1 VSTATAF
8 ADAVMTA
15 IAKDKGWAPGP
26 NAGWKRRDPDLGP
39 RRAEDVRTRGDLE
52 QFARPLP
59 DAPDLF
65 THAVR
70 WPDEIDRIESEGI
83 VGPNGV
89 IWASPAP
96 LVRDR
101 GSGYV
106 VFRADP
112 ATGIHGIDRVAPGEE
127 YPEVT
132 FSAIPASRIV
142 RIVRNIDGVN
152 EDEIARW
159 VLSNPSPADLEQLP
173 ARLSH
178 WAKLAGR
185 SMVRKDKGWMPGPN
199 AGWKRKDAGPAAAGM
214 PEMGEGFNAWRERLY
229 EGVKRGKYFRDEPA
243 FYRAMS
249 SGEFDAA
256 MEAGEFRPLMGKDL
270 YVTEDPDR
278 LAGGAYGGKD
288 GGYIVQFS
296 PDLETRTAGSRTGVP
311 IEETV
316 VDRASVDDVVAVYR
330 WDPEKQDHIRVPW
343 DGPVQKAGDWAP
355 GPNAM
360 WRRRDRKARVPEH
373 LRDRVTGS
381 LNGINLLIRSEWEAV
396 MKERGLSDDSIAR
409 CHSLL
414 QNWGGSESQQ
424 KRAAAEI
431 IEHLQ
436 QQDEVGRTLQVASQ
450 LEEDAW
456 GLWRE
461 SHPDEKKLIYRKGPA
476 LSHDIESWTT
486 DYEGAWMGNAGHIG
500 WDTQMSSDLEAI
512 HDAGYSI
519 LGGVNRST
527 GAPGEAEITLIR
539 TEVLYPDASVQKAKW
554 APGPNAQW
562 RRLDEDHE
570 LPRCRPPKF
579 EDFVDEAGPA
589 DGERLDR
596 AIAMEIEAD
605 ENGAQPIQ
613 WVESGGMEYLGAEWD
628 KEFKALVQERLAER
642 LEANEDFRRMVAASM
657 GVKLEKVDP
666 ALVRDRVRE
675 LVSTWA
681 RTAGDHDVEALLV
694 QEAARQEFGLT
705 NARAKDLKA
714 MADQMLDGWSPGQ
727 YDFYR
732 TTLESPAFAGYRA
745 FVRAQ
750 YDETQEFL
758 ERAGIDEVLVYRGGG
773 IPKGIVPPEG
783 GDEAWG
789 AGYVNVRQ
797 NPLTSWSTSATVA
810 SDFQVD
816 GSLNQDPAIFAT
828 VVPRERILSTPATGN
843 GCLREAEVVILG
855 GETPAFMIAG
865 PDAAWH
871 NFDEV
876 VSDYDIGS
884 LGPHELRP
892 TRITEGA
899 GND

>member
-1 VSTATAF
+1 MSTATAF

-26 NAGWKRRDPDLGP
+26 NAGWKRTDQAGGGLVYRYTHTADPMSELGHAMFADDESRVEGGSYGKHAWTVDIDELTPIEDLDEHIRAAYRTEIASNDESDLPSAFRDLGEEEFVALFDP
-39 RRAEDVRTRGDLE
+39 EDIVDSAGAYDDSDLNSWVYW
-52 QFARPLP
+52 
-59 DAPDLF
+59 
-65 THAVR
+65 TV
-70 WPDEIDRIESEGI
+70 IE
-83 VGPNGV
+83 P
-89 IWASPAP
+89 
-96 LVRDR
+96 
-101 GSGYV
+101 
-106 VFRADP
+106 
-112 ATGIHGIDRVAPGEE
+112 
-127 YPEVT
+127 
-132 FSAIPASRIV
+132 
-142 RIVRNIDGVN
+142 RNIKGVKTSDGAVVW
-152 EDEIARW
+152 DKGII
-159 VLSNPSPADLEQLP
+159 D
-173 ARLSH
+173 
-178 WAKLAGR
+178 AKAQVPMLT
-185 SMVRKDKGWMPGPN
+185 VQKDKGWAPGPN
-199 AGWKRKDAGPAAAGM
+199 AGWKRKDEGPAAAGM
-214 PEMGEGFNAWRERLY
+214 PEMGEGFDAWRERLY
-229 EGVKRGKYFRDEPA
+229 EGVKRGDYFQDEPA

-256 MEAGEFRPLMGKDL
+256 MEAGEFRPLTGQDL

-343 DGPVQKAGDWAP
+343 DGPVQKA
-355 GPNAM
+355 
-360 WRRRDRKARVPEH
+360 
-373 LRDRVTGS
+373 
-381 LNGINLLIRSEWEAV
+381 
-396 MKERGLSDDSIAR
+396 
-409 CHSLL
+409 
-414 QNWGGSESQQ
+414 
-424 KRAAAEI
+424 
-431 IEHLQ
+431 
-436 QQDEVGRTLQVASQ
+436 
-450 LEEDAW
+450 
-456 GLWRE
+456 
-461 SHPDEKKLIYRKGPA
+461 
-476 LSHDIESWTT
+476 
-486 DYEGAWMGNAGHIG
+486 
-500 WDTQMSSDLEAI
+500 
-512 HDAGYSI
+512 
-519 LGGVNRST
+519 
-527 GAPGEAEITLIR
+527 
-539 TEVLYPDASVQKAKW
+539 KW

-562 RRLDEDHE
+562 QRLDESPK

-596 AIAMEIEAD
+596 AIASEIEAD

-613 WVESGGMEYLGAEWD
+613 WVETGGMEYLGAEWD

-675 LVSTWA
+675 LVNTWS

-727 YDFYR
+727 YAYYR

-876 VSDYDIGS
+876 LADYDAGT
-884 LGPHELRP
+884 LDRNELTP
-892 TRITEGA
+892 SKITEGA